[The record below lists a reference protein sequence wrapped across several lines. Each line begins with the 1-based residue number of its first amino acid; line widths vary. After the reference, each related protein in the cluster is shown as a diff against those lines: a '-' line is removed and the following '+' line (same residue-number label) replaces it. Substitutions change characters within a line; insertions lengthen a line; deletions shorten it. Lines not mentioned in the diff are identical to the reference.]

1 MFNFLKKKQKI
12 KKYVIAFCD
21 TNDISTKFGE
31 WQEKFDTYEEAKHRI
46 FSKACGWGKAILDTD
61 EDKAKIDS
69 AWLIIE
75 EKIVIDK

>member
-1 MFNFLKKKQKI
+1 MFNFLKKKQKL

-31 WQEKFDTYEEAKHRI
+31 WHEEFDTYENAKYRI
-46 FSKACGWGKAILDTD
+46 FSKVCGWGRAILDID
-61 EDKAKIDS
+61 GDKAEIDS

-75 EKIVIDK
+75 EKTIDK